1 MNTVS
6 YTSIQNGVLRNLSID
21 PTSGTQ
27 TTTQIKADIAEL
39 VTQAMDNAWHWCV
52 DGWPELRKT
61 LSRTASSSI
70 ITLARGTSI
79 DPIGQVLNVT
89 ERHPW
94 TSVNPSPVPF
104 AVTGDG
110 IVLNDDVGSTAT
122 VYVSYLK
129 PASKFTST
137 DWVTATA
144 YVVGDLVQQTGY
156 CYECLTA
163 HTSGTFATDLAAAK
177 WEVQDVP
184 AFLST
189 PVKSAVTAAMR
200 EKEGQTQRMQ
210 VLAQILER
218 QLNTVA
224 ERYDFSRT
232 GGAQRVTS
240 GGYN

>member
-6 YTSIQNGVLRNLSID
+6 YTSLQNGILRNINVD
-21 PTSGTQ
+21 PTNSTV
-27 TTTQIKADIAEL
+27 TTTRLKADVAEM
-39 VTQAMDNAWHWCV
+39 VTQAMDNSWHWCM

-61 LSRTASSSI
+61 LSRTAVASI
-70 ITLARGTSI
+70 ISLARGTSI

-94 TSVNPSPVPF
+94 TSVNPGPVPF

-129 PASKFTST
+129 PAPKYTAT

-144 YVVGDLVQQTGY
+144 YVVGNLVQSGGY

-189 PVKSAVTAAMR
+189 PIKTAVTAALR
-200 EKEGQTQRMQ
+200 ETQGQTQRMQ
-210 VLAQILER
+210 VLDQVLER

>member
-6 YTSIQNGVLRNLSID
+6 YTSIQTGILRNLSYD
-21 PTSGTQ
+21 PTS
-27 TTTQIKADIAEL
+27 TTETTDRLKADIAEL
-39 VTQAMDNAWHWCV
+39 VTQAMDSAWHWCI
-52 DGWPELRKT
+52 DGWPELRKA
-61 LSRTASSSI
+61 LSRTAVASVISLSR
-70 ITLARGTSI
+70 ATSI

-104 AVTGDG
+104 SVSGDG
-110 IVLNDDVGSTAT
+110 IMLNDDVGSTAT

-129 PASKFTST
+129 PAPKYTSA

-144 YVVGDLVQQTGY
+144 YVVGDLVQSSGF

-189 PVKSAVTAAMR
+189 PIKTAVTAAMR
-200 EKEGQTQRMQ
+200 ETNGQTQRMQ
-210 VLAQILER
+210 VISQILDR
-218 QLNTVA
+218 QLSTVA

-240 GGYN
+240 CGYN